1 MSVDQLLP
9 IPARAQSGLPA
20 VIVDVG
26 RVGDVSVVRVAGAV
40 DMMTISVVKV
50 ELMRAVMGDTTAV
63 VVDLNSVS
71 FFSCGGLQMLMET
84 REMARACQVRLRL
97 AVQCRAVLRPM
108 ELTGLLDVFHVLPS
122 VGRALA
128 GCR

>member
-1 MSVDQLLP
+1 MSVDQLRL
-9 IPARAQSGLPA
+9 IPAWARSGLPA
-20 VIVDVG
+20 IIVDVG

-40 DMMTISVVKV
+40 DMMTISLVKI

-63 VVDLNSVS
+63 VVDLNGVS
-71 FFSCGGLQMLMET
+71 FLSCGGLQMLVET

-97 AVQCRAVLRPM
+97 AVQCRVVLRPM
-108 ELTGLLDVFHVLPS
+108 EIAGLLDVFDVVPS
-122 VGRALA
+122 VSYALA